1 VRRRPRA
8 AALEEEVSLFNL
20 YALTDEELTVNLRGA
35 LGEPVRA
42 VATGRLFALAGAVD
56 EAPALTPD
64 SLRAHEAAVRRL
76 ADACAALLPVRFG
89 AAVESVD
96 LESREAELLEALAL
110 VRGREQMTLR
120 VYGQRTEP
128 ERSSGTAYLESVRR
142 ARALPEIDALRSA
155 LAGLMRAERTEVHGG
170 SVVASVYHLVDRG
183 RAPEYLRIVHGAS
196 LTVRVAP
203 SGPWPAWSFAPE
215 AVR

>member
-1 VRRRPRA
+1 VTLLNVYGVTDARPRA
-8 AALEEEVSLFNL
+8 E
-20 YALTDEELTVNLRGA
+20 LRGA

-42 VATGRLFALAGAVD
+42 LPAGGLFALAGAVEEPPD
-56 EAPALTPD
+56 LTPD

-89 AAVESVD
+89 ATVENVD
-96 LESREAELLEALAL
+96 LASREAELVEALAL

-120 VYGQRTEP
+120 VYGEAKQP
-128 ERSSGTAYLESVRR
+128 ERSSGTAYLESLRR
-142 ARALPEIDALRSA
+142 ARSVPEIEPLRAA
-155 LAGLMRAERTEVHGG
+155 LADLVRAERAEVHGG
-170 SVVASVYHLVDRG
+170 SLVASVYHLVDRG
-183 RAPEYLRIVHGAS
+183 RAREYLRIVANVA
-196 LTVRVAP
+196 LPVRVAP